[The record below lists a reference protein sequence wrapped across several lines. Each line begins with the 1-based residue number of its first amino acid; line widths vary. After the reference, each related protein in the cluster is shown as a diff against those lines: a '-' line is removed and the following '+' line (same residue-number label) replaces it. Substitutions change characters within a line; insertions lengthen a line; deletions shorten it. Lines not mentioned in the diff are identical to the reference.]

1 MVQWRDLWR
10 HMHGHL
16 YAPALKNSALP
27 VKTGTNVTDTIKQVL
42 DRIRGLKQ
50 FVVRVPV
57 PEEFVFSGAVPF
69 DLEIVG
75 SIAMVTVW
83 AASEAEAQRRAEE
96 FFNDTNS

>member
-1 MVQWRDLWR
+1 M
-10 HMHGHL
+10 
-16 YAPALKNSALP
+16 
-27 VKTGTNVTDTIKQVL
+27 TDTIRQVL
-42 DRIRGLKQ
+42 DRIQGLKQ

-57 PEEFVFSGAVPF
+57 PEEFRFTGAVPF

-83 AASEAEAQRRAEE
+83 ALTQEEAQTRAKE